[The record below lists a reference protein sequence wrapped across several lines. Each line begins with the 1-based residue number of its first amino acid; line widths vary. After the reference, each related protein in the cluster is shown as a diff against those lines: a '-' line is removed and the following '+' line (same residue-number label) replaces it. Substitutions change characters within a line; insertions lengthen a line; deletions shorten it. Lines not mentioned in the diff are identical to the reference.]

1 MYTGKYFKVWFY
13 SYSDQ
18 NNIQLKKK
26 KELNLENMP
35 HLPKVSASKI
45 PPAQI
50 WIECSQ

>member
-26 KELNLENMP
+26 RIKSREY
-35 HLPKVSASKI
+35 ATF
-45 PPAQI
+45 A
-50 WIECSQ
+50 